1 MADWEDINEVLM
13 DEIDKAIEVHLEEE
27 VGSVWVASKHEENQL
42 HPHIRN
48 KLKKRKKT
56 PFSHQAKKK
65 VIQI

>member
-48 KLKKRKKT
+48 KLKKRKKKHH
-56 PFSHQAKKK
+56 SHIKLKR
-65 VIQI
+65 